1 MAIFKRLSIINKG
14 LRYKLLIAFSLMT
27 IIPILACVY
36 VLSPYLFP
44 GFQSYVDLSTIV
56 FTAIVISILGLI
68 IAMSIINSV
77 VGLASEARKIASGDY
92 DRRVHVSGDDEL
104 GSLGQSINAMTSR
117 IKSNLDELK
126 GYGQSM
132 KDINMEIHK
141 KVITLSSLLQIG
153 DIISAGSVQIDSLL
167 DLALNKASGL
177 FDTGFGA
184 LYMPRDEGGDFIAKT
199 CYNVDKE
206 NLADI
211 VIKPGARGVLER
223 VIENK
228 TMVQVSGDMKLPKD
242 MDDFKKAHNLKNFLL
257 IPIHS
262 DKAVFGLLFLGN
274 RLSDF
279 NYTSEDI
286 DLVTVF
292 AKHITIA
299 IESDILNKKNEELAT
314 RDDLTGLFNKR
325 YVLAR
330 LEEEIKRAIFYQ
342 RPCSFI
348 AFSVDNFKNF
358 RETKGELISEEAI
371 KRIAKIVRDN
381 TSPVGKAA
389 RIGGDEFAMLLPEKN
404 KREAA
409 YIAEEVRKKIETIN
423 VLKEGNAS
431 FTVSAGVSE
440 NPIDGATSDEL
451 FKKAMSG
458 LEQAKALGK
467 NRVVS

>member
-1 MAIFKRLSIINKG
+1 MAIFERLSIINKG
-14 LRYKLLIAFSLMT
+14 LRYKLMIAFSLMT
-27 IIPILACVY
+27 VIPILACVY
-36 VLSPYLFP
+36 GLSPYLFP

-68 IAMSIINSV
+68 VAMSIINSV
-77 VGLASEARKIASGDY
+77 VKLAADARKIASGDY
-92 DRRVHVSGDDEL
+92 DRLIHVSGDDEL
-104 GSLGQSINAMTSR
+104 GSLGQSINAMTNR

-132 KDINMEIHK
+132 KDINIEIHK

-153 DIISAGSVQIDSLL
+153 DLISAGSSQIDSLL
-167 DLALNKASGL
+167 ELALDKASSL

-211 VIKPGARGVLER
+211 VIKPGTRGALER
-223 VIENK
+223 VIENR
-228 TMVQVSGDMKLPKD
+228 MMLQVSGDMKLPKD

-262 DKAVFGLLFLGN
+262 DREVFGLLLLGN

-279 NYTSEDI
+279 NYTNDDI
-286 DLVTVF
+286 DQVTVF

-325 YVLAR
+325 YVLAS
-330 LEEEIKRAIFYQ
+330 LEEEIKRAVFYQ

-348 AFSVDNFKNF
+348 VFNIDNFKSF
-358 RETKGELISEEAI
+358 RETNSGLVSKEAI
-371 KRIAKIVRDN
+371 KRVAKIVRDN
-381 TSPVGKAA
+381 TGPIGKAA
-389 RIGGDEFAMLLPEKN
+389 RIGDDEFVMLLPEKN

-409 YIAEEVRKKIETIN
+409 YIAEEVRKKIEKEN
-423 VLKEGNAS
+423 ALKESKAS

-451 FKKAMSG
+451 FRKAMSAV
-458 LEQAKALGK
+458 EQAKALGK
-467 NRVVS
+467 NRVI